1 MTWPESQT
9 NHTTAVP
16 ACRNISPHS
25 HRKARCFRH
34 SGQCLLR
41 LDPYV
46 LSSDSRRDLK
56 IILRFATK
64 FGDQSA
70 ITDAE
75 MRLRCQCDLS
85 SRTLTWLESIDRRYI
100 PCLLYVVPS
109 RDTSA
114 VHYSE
119 TCFQP

>member
-1 MTWPESQT
+1 M
-9 NHTTAVP
+9 
-16 ACRNISPHS
+16 
-25 HRKARCFRH
+25 
-34 SGQCLLR
+34 G
-41 LDPYV
+41 LDQYV

-56 IILRFATK
+56 IILRFVSK

-70 ITDAE
+70 FMNAE

-85 SRTLTWLESIDRRYI
+85 SRTLTWLESIDSRYI
-100 PCLLYVVPS
+100 PCLLYKYIVPS
-109 RDTSA
+109 RDTRA

>member
-1 MTWPESQT
+1 M
-9 NHTTAVP
+9 
-16 ACRNISPHS
+16 
-25 HRKARCFRH
+25 
-34 SGQCLLR
+34 G
-41 LDPYV
+41 LDQYV

-56 IILRFATK
+56 IILRFVTK

-109 RDTSA
+109 RDTSV